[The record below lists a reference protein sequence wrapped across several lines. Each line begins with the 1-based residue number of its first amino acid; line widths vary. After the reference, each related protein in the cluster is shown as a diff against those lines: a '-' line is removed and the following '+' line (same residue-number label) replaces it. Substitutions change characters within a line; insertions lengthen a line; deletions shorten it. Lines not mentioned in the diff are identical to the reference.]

1 MICEQRLIKLCS
13 IHSFVY
19 IYHVADLY
27 NANRLKEFCQ
37 WYQRI
42 NPTVNELLQRAAE
55 EEAKGGGLDFSN
67 VSSSGHD
74 RCVVVVVVYIRKNGA
89 NICIGGE
96 IIG

>member
-27 NANRLKEFCQ
+27 NANRLKDFCL

-42 NPTVNELLQRAAE
+42 NPSVNEQLLQHHAAE
-55 EEAKGGGLDFSN
+55 EEAKGAGTSVAAALDFSN
-67 VSSSGHD
+67 VS
-74 RCVVVVVVYIRKNGA
+74 A
-89 NICIGGE
+89 
-96 IIG
+96 

>member
-27 NANRLKEFCQ
+27 NANRLKEFCL

-42 NPTVNELLQRAAE
+42 NPAANEQLLLHQHQEAAAAATSVAE
-55 EEAKGGGLDFSN
+55 EEAKGTVNASN
-67 VSSSGHD
+67 NNCNSSSNNQLHFQSHS
-74 RCVVVVVVYIRKNGA
+74 A
-89 NICIGGE
+89 TSL
-96 IIG
+96 

>member
-13 IHSFVY
+13 LNSFVY

-42 NPTVNELLQRAAE
+42 NPLVNELLNEAAE
-55 EEAKGGGLDFSN
+55 EEKGADFSN
-67 VSSSGHD
+67 VSNSSW
-74 RCVVVVVVYIRKNGA
+74 
-89 NICIGGE
+89 
-96 IIG
+96 

>member
-27 NANRLKEFCQ
+27 NANRLKDFCL

-42 NPTVNELLQRAAE
+42 NPSVNEQLL
-55 EEAKGGGLDFSN
+55 
-67 VSSSGHD
+67 
-74 RCVVVVVVYIRKNGA
+74 
-89 NICIGGE
+89 
-96 IIG
+96 